1 MREVGPVRRR
11 RRAWPWVILFSAIGL
26 TATFFAVGGWYFSG
40 QIYTDALKSEPW
52 DPTNLQ
58 GGTVEALDVTDDG
71 GTITIRPDDEFAE
84 DHTFDNMVVGLA
96 IGDSL
101 VVAGPATDNGD
112 GSVSREVREVVGAA
126 PPPGARYGLTRDVWL
141 TPKQAGL
148 KYEEIEL
155 TTPGQLTFPTWLIP
169 GDEDGRWAVLVH
181 GKGASRSEMLRMAVS
196 LHKQGYTVLDITYQ
210 GDVGAPPYSNGM
222 VTYGRVEWQAVEAA
236 VSYATDQGAARI
248 VLGGAS
254 HGGAVVLGFL
264 DRGTQTS
271 LVDGVI
277 LDAPASSLH
286 DVIDEAA
293 ENHTL
298 PVGGLPI
305 PEPLEDV
312 AMWLVSAR
320 YGVDYSEVDYT
331 NMAGLVK
338 VPLLVFQGSADK
350 SVPQAVN
357 DRFVQGAGAGA
368 TYVVTPDAAH
378 VASWNVDPR
387 GYDKAVAAFLKS
399 IEPQEK
405 E

>member
-1 MREVGPVRRR
+1 MSRRR
-11 RRAWPWVILFSAIGL
+11 RRAWPWVILFSTIGL

-40 QIYTDALKSEPW
+40 QIYADALKSEPW

-58 GGTVEALDVTDDG
+58 GGTVEAIKVTDDG
-71 GTITIRPDDEFAE
+71 GRITLRPDTEFAG
-84 DHTFDNMVVGLA
+84 DRTFDNMVVGLA

-101 VVAGPATDNGD
+101 VVAGPAQDNGD
-112 GSVSREVREVVGAA
+112 GSVTRAVRDVVGKQ
-126 PPPGARYGLTRDVWL
+126 PPPGSRYGLTRDVWL

-148 KYEEIEL
+148 DYEDVKL
-155 TTPGQLTFPTWLIP
+155 TTPGNVTFPAWLIP
-169 GDEDGRWAVLVH
+169 GEKDGRWAVLVH

-196 LHKQGYTVLDITYQ
+196 LNNQGYTVLDITHQ
-210 GDVGAPPYSNGM
+210 GDVGAPGYDKGM

-236 VSYATDQGAARI
+236 VDYAADRGAARI

-264 DRGTQTS
+264 DRGSLTS
-271 LVDGVI
+271 RVDGVI

-293 ENHTL
+293 EFHAL
-298 PVGGLPI
+298 PVAGLPI

-320 YGVDYSEVDYT
+320 YGVAFNEVNYT
-331 NMAGLVK
+331 DMAGLVK

-368 TYVVTPDAAH
+368 TYVVVPDAAH
-378 VASWNVDPR
+378 VASWNVDPK
-387 GYDKAVAAFLKS
+387 GYDKQLKAFLKS
-399 IEPQEK
+399 IEPK
-405 E
+405 EQS